1 MLDFGLATAGTV
13 AGMQILG
20 GQSASSA
27 NSTNSTNPVGADNS
41 TDPTDTTNSTDPTDP
56 TNPTNPNTNTKLQGR
71 ALVRL
76 EEALSRFRRMLDEL
90 D

>member
-27 NSTNSTNPVGADNS
+27 NSTNSTNSVGADNS
-41 TDPTDTTNSTDPTDP
+41 TDPTDTTNSTDPS
-56 TNPTNPNTNTKLQGR
+56 NPTNPNTNTKLQGR

>member
-27 NSTNSTNPVGADNS
+27 NSTNSTNSVGADNS
-41 TDPTDTTNSTDPTDP
+41 TDPTDTTNSTDP